1 MCTSHHPSMAQPLIS
16 RDAHRFCS
24 ITLIIASSLVARMIL
39 SFIRQ
44 LLRRGTPCECDTTQ
58 LNTVGVTHSAKEASS
73 YNRTETVTAQPL
85 TGTPNEHVRVDVT
98 VRVFD
103 SPNQRLESQHYTS
116 NAHTTP
122 TLQQQPAPSQLALAN
137 QPPPN
142 EARDQPHE
150 NVRIPID
157 EPHGR
162 KATHTF
168 AVSEPRAHK
177 MQPQEPTSGNT
188 EWDVWPDGHI
198 VRTYSHEDAKRPEV
212 NDFHVH
218 WACEGVG
225 APRKQH
231 KGSLDALQWQDGV
244 RSRRRC
250 HGVIICTNH
259 ESKGGSCAIVIRPTT
274 TKKLITRQ
282 LETTCSCGA
291 MLVHNNCGIIYDLF
305 KFAGGD
311 ELLKIWEVELD
322 ILCATG
328 ASHSTARETR
338 SGRAFNAY
346 MTLGRSSAGTC
357 QSVKTIS
364 TSLVGSLSEYRCEGG
379 FKIVEGGTT
388 TLVEKRTVEERGKAN
403 KECACRGMRV
413 GTTHLGGL
421 RAQDQDKN

>member
-16 RDAHRFCS
+16 RDGHR
-24 ITLIIASSLVARMIL
+24 SLQYHAYHCILSETRCLPECCCYTALVVRMIL

-44 LLRRGTPCECDTTQ
+44 LFRRGTPCERDTTQ
-58 LNTVGVTHSAKEASS
+58 PNTTGVTHSAKEASGC
-73 YNRTETVTAQPL
+73 NRTETVTAQSL
-85 TGTPNEHVRVDVT
+85 TDTPNEHVRVDVT

-103 SPNQRLESQHYTS
+103 TQNQRLESQHYTS

-122 TLQQQPAPSQLALAN
+122 TVQKPPAPSQLALAN

-142 EARDQPHE
+142 EARDQPHG
-150 NVRIPID
+150 NVRFPID

-168 AVSEPRAHK
+168 AVSEPRAPK
-177 MQPQEPTSGNT
+177 PQPQVPTSGNT

-212 NDFHVH
+212 NNFHVH

-225 APRKQH
+225 APRH

-291 MLVHNNCGIIYDLF
+291 MLVHNHCGIIYDLF
-305 KFAGGD
+305 KFAGGVCFVHRGFHNHLRPPRRLHLTRVESD
-311 ELLKIWEVELD
+311 LFQQVIEEHPRMGATQLLM
-322 ILCATG
+322 
-328 ASHSTARETR
+328 
-338 SGRAFNAY
+338 GRP
-346 MTLGRSSAGTC
+346 
-357 QSVKTIS
+357 
-364 TSLVGSLSEYRCEGG
+364 
-379 FKIVEGGTT
+379 
-388 TLVEKRTVEERGKAN
+388 
-403 KECACRGMRV
+403 
-413 GTTHLGGL
+413 
-421 RAQDQDKN
+421 